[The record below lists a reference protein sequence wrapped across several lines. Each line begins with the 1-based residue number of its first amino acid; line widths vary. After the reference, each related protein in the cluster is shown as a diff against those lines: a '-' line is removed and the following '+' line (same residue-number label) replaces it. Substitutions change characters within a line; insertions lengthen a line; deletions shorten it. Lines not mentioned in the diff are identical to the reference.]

1 MKSNQSLEE
10 LISKLIIKISKIIKK
25 EKFDYVVVHGDTT
38 STIVGSMVSFY
49 NKVPVC
55 PVEEGLRTDNIYNPF
70 PEEINRRITGVIS
83 YRLCANIKSKIKLIK
98 RKKRWKKHY
107 ITGNTV
113 IDALLRVINNK
124 KDNIEKTLE
133 KYNLKYKK
141 YILLTM
147 HRR

>member
-70 PEEINRRITGVIS
+70 PEEINRRITGVIYS
-83 YRLCANIKSKIKLIK
+83 
-98 RKKRWKKHY
+98 
-107 ITGNTV
+107 
-113 IDALLRVINNK
+113 IDFAP
-124 KDNIEKTLE
+124 T
-133 KYNLKYKK
+133 
-141 YILLTM
+141 
-147 HRR
+147 